1 MTDSLGKRHLRVLSH
16 DADRIVN
23 GRNDLGTALE
33 IWPDPAAILDSDFSV
48 VDVNDPFCKAAGF
61 DKDEAVGQPITKLA
75 RDFNLWSAEDG
86 KRLFGKEPGAT
97 ARSDVNSPGMSG
109 YFSCV
114 LTPIKADGEQPGA
127 FLLALHD
134 ISDIKRKENALNQD
148 MALLEDLLENA
159 NDMVQSVDPQGNFLY
174 VNKEW
179 RDTMGYTQEEVGR
192 LNLKDILSKKCTEKC
207 YSMFAD
213 VMRGKKLERVETTFI
228 TKDGREIA
236 VEGNCNCRMEN
247 GKPVATRGIFRNI
260 TEKKIEEKARQ
271 ELEEHMRQLQKLE
284 SLGLMAGGIAHDFN
298 NLLMGILGFAELI
311 QLREKPGTNIA
322 SYVKNIEQA
331 ARRAA
336 ELTNQMLAYSGHGR
350 YKIDYLDL
358 SQVITESQLLL
369 GAAVSRKVQLE
380 YDLQDDL
387 PLVEADIDQIR
398 QMLMSLV
405 TNANEAI
412 GDNAG
417 LVSITTGTR
426 FVDSEYLKSTYI
438 NEKLPEGQYVFME
451 VRDTGHGIKEEH
463 LSRIFDPFFTTK
475 FTGRGL
481 GLAAVLGIVRGHHG
495 AIRVDSA
502 LNEGTSIT
510 VLLPAYE
517 FVEGGKNQQ
526 ARKSLDEAMK
536 PTCSVLLVEDEPTV
550 RQVAKLMIE
559 DLGYPVIEARDG
571 REGYDAFVRNRDK
584 ICLVITDMLMSG
596 INGMELIKKIRES
609 GSRVPVILS
618 SGYNKENIV
627 SQKEEKELSGFIH
640 KPYKEAQLH
649 SLVKKVMQGE

>member
-1 MTDSLGKRHLRVLSH
+1 MNHK
-16 DADRIVN
+16 
-23 GRNDLGTALE
+23 NDLRTAIE
-33 IWPDPAAILDSDFSV
+33 ILPDPAAILDSNFSV
-48 VDVNDPFCKAAGF
+48 VDINAPFCVAAGIK
-61 DKDEAVGQPITKLA
+61 KDEAVGHPVMDLA

-86 KRLFGKEPGAT
+86 ERIFGAGPDET
-97 ARSDVNSPGMSG
+97 VRSDINSPGMRG

-114 LTPIKADGEQPGA
+114 LSPLINTDMDQPGA
-127 FLLALHD
+127 FLLTLHD
-134 ISDIKRKENALNQD
+134 ISDIKHKENVLNQD

-159 NDMVQSVDPQGNFLY
+159 NDMVQSVDPEGNFLY
-174 VNKEW
+174 VNKAW
-179 RDTMGYTQEEVGR
+179 RDTMGYSLEEVAK
-192 LNLKDILSKKCTEKC
+192 LNLKDILSRECAEKC

-228 TKDGREIA
+228 TKDGREVV
-236 VEGNCNCRMEN
+236 VEGNCNCRIERGM
-247 GKPVATRGIFRNI
+247 PVATRGIFRDI

-271 ELEEHMRQLQKLE
+271 ELEEHMQQLQKLE

-311 QLREKPGTNIA
+311 LMREKPDKNIA

-350 YKIDYLDL
+350 YKVDYLDL
-358 SQVITESQLLL
+358 SRVIAESQFLL
-369 GAAVSRKVQLE
+369 GATVSRKVQLE

-387 PLVEADIDQIR
+387 PLVEADVDQIR
-398 QMLMSLV
+398 QMLVNLV

-412 GDNAG
+412 GDKAG
-417 LVSITTGTR
+417 LISITTGTR

-438 NEKLPEGQYVFME
+438 NEELPEGQYVFME
-451 VRDTGHGIKEEH
+451 VRDTGHGIKKEN

-495 AIRVDSA
+495 VIRVDSTPD
-502 LNEGTSIT
+502 EGTVIT
-510 VLLPAYE
+510 VLLPAHE
-517 FVEGGKNQQ
+517 SIES
-526 ARKSLDEAMK
+526 RKIQEEQESLAADMK

-550 RQVAKLMIE
+550 RLVAKLMIE
-559 DLGYPVIEARDG
+559 DLGYRVIEARDG
-571 REGYDAFVRNRDK
+571 REGYDSFVRNRDE

-609 GSRVPVILS
+609 GSEVPVILS
-618 SGYNKENIV
+618 SGYNKEDIV
-627 SQKEEKELSGFIH
+627 SQMEEKELAGFIH

-649 SLVKKVMQGE
+649 RLIKKIMQDG